1 MRQLVLMI
9 VVLLVSAVDALSQ
22 NARLAEEYY
31 RTGEYEKAAI
41 VFKQLYDKS
50 PTSDYY
56 LNRFIDSKMA
66 LNDYD
71 EALELIQTAIKRDPK
86 VVSLYV
92 QLGSI
97 YERLGK
103 VDEANA
109 EYRRAI
115 DNMPSDQ
122 FQINRLA
129 NAFMT
134 QTKYEL
140 AVEVYLE
147 GNKMLKDD
155 GLFAFN
161 LAELYR
167 RMGEREEMM
176 RYYLIALEMN
186 PSQINN
192 VRNIFSRELTDE
204 DLRTLQALIYE
215 RIQVLGDEGELY
227 PELLEWVFIQR
238 KDYKNA
244 LRQVKSLDRKYM
256 ENGSRVYQLGSTA
269 SFAKAYDEAIEAFD
283 YIIKEKGPTSPYYV
297 AAKQQLL
304 DNKRKQLAE
313 KRALNEVALDEL
325 EREYISFL
333 EEYGRNRETA
343 SFMAEWAALEARHR
357 NNIDKAIEILEE
369 ILDMGS
375 VNKYVMANAKL
386 QLGDYYLIKGDIW
399 EATLLYSQVDKE
411 FKEEFLGE
419 QARFKN
425 ARLSYFAGDFEW
437 AQEQFDILKVGTS
450 KLIANDAL
458 DLSVFIMDNLNLD
471 TTAAAMSL
479 YAEAELLFFQNKN
492 TEAFSKLD
500 SVLTEYPEHFLED
513 DVYYLKAKINRKEGR
528 YDLAQELY
536 EKVIADYAEEIR
548 GDNAMFELA
557 DMLENELDRPQ
568 EAMPLYERIFIDFSG
583 STFAVEARKRYRA
596 LRGDKLQ

>member
-9 VVLLVSAVDALSQ
+9 VVLLVSAVDAFSQ

-66 LNDYD
+66 LKDYD
-71 EALELIQTAIKRDPK
+71 EAMELIQSAIKRDPK

-140 AVEVYLE
+140 AVEVYLQ
-147 GNKMLKDD
+147 GNKVLKDD

-244 LRQVKSLDRKYM
+244 LRQVKSLDRKNM

-283 YIIKEKGPTSPYYV
+283 YIVKEKGPTSPYYV

-313 KRALNEVALDEL
+313 KRALNEIALDEL

-333 EEYGRNRETA
+333 EEYGKNRETA

-357 NNIDKAIEILEE
+357 NNIDKAIEILDE
-369 ILDMGS
+369 IMKMGS

-437 AQEQFDILKVGTS
+437 AQEQCDILKVGTS

-492 TEAFSKLD
+492 TEAFAKLD
-500 SVLTEYPEHFLED
+500 SVLAVYPGHFLED
-513 DVYYLKAKINRKEGR
+513 DVYYLKAQINRKER
-528 YDLAQELY
+528 NYDLARELY

-557 DMLENELDRPQ
+557 DMLENELDKPE

-596 LRGDKLQ
+596 LRGDKLP